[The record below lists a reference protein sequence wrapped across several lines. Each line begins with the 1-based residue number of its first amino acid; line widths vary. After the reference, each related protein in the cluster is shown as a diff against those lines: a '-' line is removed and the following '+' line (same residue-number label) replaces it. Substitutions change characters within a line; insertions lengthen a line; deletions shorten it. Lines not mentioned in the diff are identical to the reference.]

1 MTKIPTAND
10 FLMSNSSTPNEE
22 MLIKFAKL
30 HMEGLL
36 NYIMTEITPIEVT
49 ETNIDRMIKFYSR
62 KNIK

>member
-22 MLIKFAKL
+22 MLIKFAKM
-30 HMEGLL
+30 HMDGLL
-36 NYIMTEITPIEVT
+36 NYIMSEITPIEIT
-49 ETNIDRMIKFYSR
+49 ETNIDRMIKLYSR

>member
-1 MTKIPTAND
+1 MAKIPTAND

-22 MLIKFAKL
+22 MLINFAKL

-36 NYIMTEITPIEVT
+36 NYVISEITPIEVT